1 MDINQIPSEDPAEQA
16 GKNRL
21 PIPVFILA
29 GILLAAF
36 LGFLYMGLQRSQQG
50 PVQVGDPIP
59 PISLTTF
66 DGQVIDTTAQKGNVI
81 LLNFWASWCKPCESE
96 SAALQS
102 AWEYYQPGGQVLFV
116 GIDYV
121 DTAPEALASLKKYGI
136 TFPNGPDLGTKISQM
151 FRIRGV
157 PETYIIDRN
166 GNLAYIQIGPFSSS
180 EEIQSIIDPLLQ

>member
-1 MDINQIPSEDPAEQA
+1 MDQINPVDPAEA
-16 GKNRL
+16 PGKNRL
-21 PIPVFILA
+21 PLPVFILA
-29 GILLAAF
+29 GVLLVAF

-50 PVQVGDPIP
+50 PVQVGDSMP
-59 PISLTTF
+59 PIILTTF
-66 DGQVIDTTAQKGNVI
+66 DGQMIDTSEQKGNVV

-116 GIDYV
+116 GVDYV
-121 DTAPEALASLKKYGI
+121 DTEPEALASLQKYGI

-180 EEIQSIIDPLLQ
+180 EQIKSIIDPLLQ